1 MFAFEETRRTEKEMN
16 GYDYVRALLYAYPKM
31 EMLAEAVRTGARVRA
46 GLSFRA
52 PRDTLSVMESIAAD
66 MQYAD
71 RLLVWKEQLERVL
84 RLLGEEELFLLE
96 YKYFRR
102 RRKLIVMEEAAFP
115 LSERSY
121 FRRQRELLEK
131 LSVELNKRGY
141 GREEFFCDFE
151 GFSPLMRICS
161 ALGQGL
167 ERRLVERRNGGRMR
181 FKDDQNSSA
190 SGGEGER
197 FPRRM
202 KNAMAATAAMP
213 TESAAICQP
222 EGLSDSAGSGVGVS
236 SAGPE
241 VSVR

>member
-1 MFAFEETRRTEKEMN
+1 MN
-16 GYDYVRALLYAYPKM
+16 KFDHVEALLFLYPRA
-31 EMLAEAVRTGARVRA
+31 EMLAEAVREGARVRA
-46 GLSFRA
+46 ALSYRS
-52 PRDTLSVMESIAAD
+52 PRDTLSVMESIARD
-66 MQYAD
+66 MQYAEHIL
-71 RLLVWKEQLERVL
+71 RWKRAIDASLRPLSASER
-84 RLLGEEELFLLE
+84 FLLE

-102 RRKLIVMEEAAFP
+102 RRKLIGMEETAFP

-222 EGLSDSAGSGVGVS
+222 EGLSDSAGSGAGVS

>member
-1 MFAFEETRRTEKEMN
+1 MN

-102 RRKLIVMEEAAFP
+102 RRQLQELGSEAVFAC
-115 LSERSY
+115 SKRSY
-121 FRRQRELLEK
+121 FRKQNALLIKFSALLEA
-131 LSVELNKRGY
+131 RGCT
-141 GREEFFCDFE
+141 EQAFFSDFE
-151 GFSPLMRICS
+151 GFSPVMRILS
-161 ALGQGL
+161 ALRSGRGRQLL
-167 ERRLVERRNGGRMR
+167 ERREACGLR
-181 FKDDQNSSA
+181 FGVQNSSA
-190 SGGEGER
+190 SAAEGALR
-197 FPRRM
+197 PRST
-202 KNAMAATAAMP
+202 KKAMAATARMP
-213 TESAAICQP
+213 KISAAISMP
-222 EGLSDSAGSGVGVS
+222 ESAEELSSSTGSS
-236 SAGPE
+236 SAGAE
-241 VSVR
+241 TSVR